1 MDSHSYAGNMRPCL
15 FLLTGFPGSGKF
27 TVARALAAQIEAVG
41 DTVRLVDNHW
51 INNPIFGLVDQDGV
65 TPLPKE
71 IWNRVGEVADAVI
84 RTVEQ
89 LTPRSW
95 HVIFTAYLDGVTDS
109 DFVPRLESVA
119 AARGALFIPVRLL
132 VDPEENARRI
142 TSPERRL
149 RMKSLDPEEPLRLA
163 AAGQPYDHGHAD
175 TLTIDISDRP
185 PDQTATEILAR
196 VDQLDE

>member
-1 MDSHSYAGNMRPCL
+1 MRPCL

-27 TVARALAAQIEAVG
+27 TVAQALAAQIESAG

-65 TPLPKE
+65 TPLPRE
-71 IWNRVGEVADAVI
+71 IWNLVGEVAGAVI
-84 RTVEQ
+84 RTVEE

-95 HVIFTAYLDGVTDS
+95 HVIFTAHLDGVTDL

-119 AARGALFIPVRLL
+119 AARGSMFVPVRLL

-149 RMKSLDPEEPLRLA
+149 RMKSLDPEEPFRLA
-163 AAGQPYDHGHAD
+163 AAGPPYDHGHVA
-175 TLTIDISDRP
+175 TLTIDITDTP
-185 PDQTATEILAR
+185 PDHTATAILTH
-196 VDQLDE
+196 VDQLERREHPAD